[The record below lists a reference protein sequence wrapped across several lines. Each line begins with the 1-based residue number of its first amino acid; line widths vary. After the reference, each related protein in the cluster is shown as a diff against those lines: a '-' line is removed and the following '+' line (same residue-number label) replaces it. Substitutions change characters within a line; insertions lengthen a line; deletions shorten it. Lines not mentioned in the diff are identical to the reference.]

1 MKIKYLLISMT
12 AVMSTLSMVL
22 TGSVLAEDGMQ
33 THMSKLQQLLQE
45 QVSLMKPE
53 LQMKVKALS
62 PETKTTL
69 LNILSQHTRYSERVT
84 LRQVMHEVLSDYQ
97 SMMAGVMTDNPEQ
110 ASASALRIA
119 DHRIPVGGLLP
130 YLGIEN
136 ITDQKLATLQSFNDS
151 VEGKARELAMAAN
164 KGDMGKA
171 SVLAGEIASGCVGCH
186 MVFRGQPGIS
196 DLLK

>member
-1 MKIKYLLISMT
+1 MKIKYLSVSISATML
-12 AVMSTLSMVL
+12 ALSMVF
-22 TGSVLAEDGMQ
+22 TGAVAAEEGKQPDM
-33 THMSKLQQLLQE
+33 KALQQLLQE

-62 PETKTTL
+62 PETRKIL
-69 LNILSQHTRYSERVT
+69 LNILAQHTRYSKSLT

-97 SMMAGVMTDNPEQ
+97 SMMAGIMTDNPEQ

-151 VEGKARELAMAAN
+151 VEGKAKELAVAAN
-164 KGDMGKA
+164 NGDMGKA
-171 SVLAGEIASGCVGCH
+171 SVLAGEMASGCVGCH
-186 MVFRGQPGIS
+186 TVFRGQPGIS

>member
-12 AVMSTLSMVL
+12 GVILTLSMLL
-22 TGSVLAEDGMQ
+22 TDSMAAEQDMQ
-33 THMSKLQQLLQE
+33 ADMNRLQKLLRD

-62 PETKTTL
+62 PETKKIL
-69 LNILSQHTRYSERVT
+69 LNILSQHTRYSDSLT

-97 SMMAGVMTDNPEQ
+97 SMIAGIMTDNPKLT
-110 ASASALRIA
+110 SSSALRIA
-119 DHRIPVGGLLP
+119 NHRIPVGGLLP

-136 ITDQKLATLQSFNDS
+136 INDEKLATLKSFNDS
-151 VEGKARELAMAAN
+151 VEGKAKELAASAN
-164 KGDMGKA
+164 NGDMGKA
-171 SVLAGEIASGCVGCH
+171 SVLAGEMASGCVGCH